1 MYQLNASQTTS
12 ILTLITVVL
21 KEGIVV
27 KPDIFTSL
35 RIATLLN
42 FTANI
47 ISLDLGDPSYS
58 PCYVTMRW
66 FICDLLWN
74 LKDAARCWF
83 ICDKSL
89 RLLGRNNWR
98 VSAAVA
104 GLSFGLYTGLMA
116 CAYTL
121 TGDCTTPAARQQTGM
136 GFRLALYAWWMMVE
150 LLMAWA
156 IGSSMNMHY
165 LRASKRLDLSWLTGI
180 LVQENTRLIL
190 SILVAV
196 EIIISS
202 VLMTQT
208 QLGSFNSAV
217 PLIDMNLSLYFLVM
231 NLVVAPSARPNTA
244 TSGSHAGSRSD
255 TKGTKGH
262 LARATIS
269 ATRHTQGD
277 E

>member
-12 ILTLITVVL
+12 ILTLITMVL

-27 KPDIFTSL
+27 KPDVFTSL

-58 PCYVTMRW
+58 PCY
-66 FICDLLWN
+66 
-74 LKDAARCWF
+74 
-83 ICDKSL
+83 SL

-208 QLGSFNSAV
+208 QLGSFNTAV

-255 TKGTKGH
+255 AKGTKGH